1 MNASRNFI
9 PSADNQ
15 FDGWQLTFV
24 EAVNNYKSGWGWTIA
39 IEAEWTQLTNT
50 PDKKK
55 LAWDK
60 AIAIT
65 RTHNAKPTE
74 ILIMREARKDYEF
87 GDKKNPADTSLRI
100 FINRN
105 IRFNPHVTLDQKR
118 EMGLTVPDEIKTP
131 TSDYKLKISGI
142 ELEGSAKNISRL
154 HQISSINTPG
164 QKSKAKG
171 EGVDAIEIFLCITE
185 ISVKVAPEL
194 KDFQLVGEVSR
205 GTYAHTFPP
214 ESEGKRAWYYVRI
227 RIKGKVK
234 TYGSPSA
241 AWSAIIC

>member
-1 MNASRNFI
+1 MVVQKNFI
-9 PSADNQ
+9 PAADMQ
-15 FDGWQLTFV
+15 FDSWQLTFV
-24 EAVNNYKSGWGWTIA
+24 AAVNNYKSGWGWTPTA
-39 IEAEWTQLTNT
+39 EAEWTLLTNT

-65 RTHNAKPTE
+65 RTHNAKPSE
-74 ILIMREARKDYEF
+74 ILAMNEARKDYEF

-118 EMGLTVPDEIKTP
+118 EMGLTIPDETKTP
-131 TSDYKLKISGI
+131 TSDFKSKISGT
-142 ELEGSAKNISRL
+142 ELEGSAKNISHL
-154 HQISSINTPG
+154 LQKSTVHTPG

-171 EGVDAIEIFLCITE
+171 EGVDAIEIFLCVTE
-185 ISVKVAPEL
+185 LSVKVAPEL
-194 KDFQLVGEVSR
+194 KDFQMVGEVSR
-205 GTYAHTFPP
+205 GTYTHTFPP
-214 ESEGKRAWYYVRI
+214 ESEGKRAWYYVRL

-234 TYGSPSA
+234 TYGPPSA